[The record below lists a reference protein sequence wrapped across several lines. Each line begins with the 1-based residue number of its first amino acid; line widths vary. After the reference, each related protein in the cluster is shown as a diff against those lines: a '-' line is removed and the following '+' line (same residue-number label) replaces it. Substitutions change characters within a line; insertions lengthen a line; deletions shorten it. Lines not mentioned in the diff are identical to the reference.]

1 MKSLN
6 KKDKLNLVIIIITFL
21 IFILIIT
28 RFTNYYGSLLDW
40 EAQHIAIPNTIRTLF
55 YQNFNLFPHIMD
67 FLILISLFHIFYH
80 L

>member
-55 YQNFNLFPHIMD
+55 YQNFNLF
-67 FLILISLFHIFYH
+67 LILF
-80 L
+80 